1 MDLRKKVAV
10 VTGSSTGVGRAT
22 AVKLASKG
30 CNVVFNFN
38 RSIAEAEEVRE
49 LCQAEGSAAIVVHAD
64 VATGGDCR
72 RLIQSAI
79 DEFHRLDV
87 LVNNAAVTEFVRF
100 EDLDGLTEE
109 MWLRIFRTN
118 VLGAFFCA
126 RAAVPHMKRS
136 GEGVIVNVSSIAGIQ
151 GSGSSIAYAS
161 SKAAVINMTKCLAR
175 SLGPEIRVN
184 AVARELLTPTGS
196 GTELARLD
204 SGLCEIS
211 IGPPLRCR
219 TSLRPRWWRK
229 PSSGCRGVHDDRRG
243 PFG

>member
-184 AVARELLTPTGS
+184 AVAPGAIDTRWIRNGIGEAGFRALRDIYWIIILL
-196 GTELARLD
+196 
-204 SGLCEIS
+204 
-211 IGPPLRCR
+211 
-219 TSLRPRWWRK
+219 
-229 PSSGCRGVHDDRRG
+229 
-243 PFG
+243 